1 MSCVKVILQSV
12 QAVPGFTSTGLA
24 VLMNASLDSTGAVRR
39 EIVAAGG
46 TESAMAGLTAVAA
59 GEQGDDGVITLRS
72 RQLGLLSRISPVSA
86 VQEQLYTPSYYR
98 QVMRAIKICSGV
110 GEGEGGNGGEGRA
123 GVPELLSHLVR
134 LMASLSQP
142 PKALYAIAKEE
153 GAVEAILH
161 IFPQPRTEL
170 GKITPESVILAPKE
184 PESPLL
190 LGNAARCLMPLA
202 EDLEG
207 CASVLYQDRALAGI
221 EKLVCAMATCADIRV
236 RRNISIILA
245 KGCRLPD
252 VRKLVTDF
260 RGMQMMIELNKQ
272 L

>member
-1 MSCVKVILQSV
+1 M
-12 QAVPGFTSTGLA
+12 
-24 VLMNASLDSTGAVRR
+24 
-39 EIVAAGG
+39 
-46 TESAMAGLTAVAA
+46 
-59 GEQGDDGVITLRS
+59 
-72 RQLGLLSRISPVSA
+72 
-86 VQEQLYTPSYYR
+86 
-98 QVMRAIKICSGV
+98 ICSGV

-202 EDLEG
+202 EDLAV
-207 CASVLYQDRALAGI
+207 CLYLIRQGSGI
-221 EKLVCAMATCADIRV
+221 EKLSVRWLYVLISRDATSALFC
-236 RRNISIILA
+236 

-252 VRKLVTDF
+252 VRKLALTSAC
-260 RGMQMMIELNKQ
+260 R
-272 L
+272 